1 MTLSQMRQKLQKVL
15 DNPKVALVLAF
26 VAIGLTFSPKVCI
39 TAARICFLAAFA
51 VAATG
56 LYGIRYI
63 RARASL
69 FVLSL
74 LALGLSLFVL
84 ATWIRPDAV
93 PKNFGV
99 LQPKFRLVFAFGT
112 QNIGRTFEIGD
123 SGSMLTYTGPE
134 GTPALKFA
142 ENSNLTIE
150 ERKGKLYVSTE
161 LLDPNGNLIA
171 ELKRNQWKVAP
182 SAWDRNYTND
192 ALEIRNPQGR
202 VALQV
207 RLVNDRVQLQGEWWN
222 SSGRGV
228 RLVKSPDPDH
238 PGGLFVFLKTGNE
251 APQVQPIFE
260 YPSDLHLG
268 ELAKHRL
275 RRREQAGPS
284 LPSG

>member
-1 MTLSQMRQKLQKVL
+1 MLPITLSQMRQKLQKVL
-15 DNPKVALVLAF
+15 GDPKIAVVLTL
-26 VAIGLTFSPKVCI
+26 VAIGLTFSPKVSMA
-39 TAARICFLAAFA
+39 AARICFLAAFA
-51 VAATG
+51 VGAIG
-56 LYGIRYI
+56 LYGIGYI
-63 RARASL
+63 RARAWL
-69 FVLSL
+69 FVVSL
-74 LALGLSLFVL
+74 LVLGSFLLVL
-84 ATWIRPDAV
+84 AAWVRPDAV
-93 PKNFGV
+93 PQNFGI
-99 LQPKFRLVFAFGT
+99 LWPKSRLVFAFGQ

-161 LLDPNGNLIA
+161 LLDLNGNLIA

-202 VALQV
+202 VVLQV

-228 RLVKSPDPDH
+228 RLVKSPDPSH

-251 APQVQPIFE
+251 APQVQPMFE

-268 ELAKHRL
+268 ELAK
-275 RRREQAGPS
+275 Q
-284 LPSG
+284 